1 MKFPA
6 IVLAA
11 ATLTF
16 AGFADGDIQALWPES
31 GMPDSQAGVAAP
43 YLEWSDA
50 PATNTGSCVII
61 VAGSDYAG
69 VGDGAALRPLERK
82 LLDNGVTCV
91 WLHHRPSLGGLP
103 AYKVAWE
110 DGQRAVRLVRQAA
123 AERGYGTDKI
133 GVMGYSAGAH
143 LSLLLATSSQTA
155 AYSKVDSVDDIAC
168 NVNFAMPISP
178 TDVLVDALAV
188 DPVFKFDT
196 KTCATCL
203 FHGEIDTVASPLAS
217 TRVYRKIRMIKTQ
230 NGIRL
235 ADAEVHLDPDRGHDL
250 IDADTFERGIE
261 FMRQKGFLGDLP
273 GLVGV
278 FSRFPNDS
286 AQSEAIKIK
295 NIWPEGKTPDY
306 QSAQHQWSG
315 DDANPWIEWHL
326 PKNRTTDAIL
336 ILYAGG
342 GYNFNKTGD
351 FEVVPVQRYFVE
363 QGLTVVSFHY
373 RSPRPAGLPKHMS
386 AWQDLQR
393 AIRLVRAEAPNKG
406 LDPQKIG
413 LMGHSAGG
421 HLTLM
426 GATTSQTAAYSP
438 IDDID
443 QIPCNV
449 QFAIALFPAY
459 AITDGLD
466 GINTNGGDPDWVSL
480 ASDFAF
486 DSDTCPMLFL
496 HGDTDQYAAMNSVI
510 CWEKLRSMGIRG
522 EVHTLATAQHD
533 FFQNARPGTGS
544 YHYNERAWD
553 FIQRIT
559 GSSQAGGT
567 WGEPTFTW
575 TETASGY
582 DCTAT
587 SVSTGNPALTTNETV
602 AAVLQ
607 ATKSATTTTAGA
619 GYYAAVF
626 SNLPFAAMATKDV
639 TIPMLDVEPAPG
651 VDITVPIAPSG
662 DATGAADT
670 QKIQDHLNA
679 AARVQGTVT
688 LEEGTFYLNAQ
699 LVLENG
705 ATLAGQGYDKTVVKQ
720 TANARCVVIDG
731 GAKLER
737 VTLTGGKVSTMYE
750 CGGGAWVRNGT
761 ISWCCITNNV
771 GSNHY
776 VYGCGVG
783 FSEGQGTIDH
793 SIVMDNRSTTVQNVY
808 GAGIGA
814 LNTAGPV
821 IVDTCLIAKNTIASG
836 GSGAGIGIKNEHVAL
851 VVRNCTIADNVASNS
866 SAQSGGI
873 RTEGGWG
880 PVTVVNTIA
889 VGNLVASSEGNF
901 VAGHEITS
909 DSRNCLFGL
918 STEGTSIA
926 GVMYGDPVF
935 VGAANG
941 DYHLGGG
948 SDAIGAGA
956 AYAGLGVDLDN
967 VSFAAAP
974 SVGCYEYAGAEPPA
988 PHVHA
993 WGAPTYSWTATA
1005 SGYDCTATAVCA
1017 GNSSHVTNETVTAA
1031 YEIIESATTEASGT
1045 GRYTATFASELFTVQ
1060 TKDVVIPK
1068 LEPLHEH
1075 AWGEPSYSWSAGN
1088 GTCTA
1093 TAVCTGNSSHVTN
1106 ETVTATYEVVEPATT
1121 EATGTGRYTA
1131 TFTSAL
1137 FVTQTKDVV
1146 IPVKSAGI
1154 EPGASAAATRQTIQD
1169 AIDAAAPTHGVV
1181 VLGSGLFE
1189 IDAQLNVTGGVTLV
1203 GQGWEHT
1210 VVKRLVDTSKWTVQR
1225 CVMLD
1230 DGAKL
1235 EGVVLTGG
1243 DIRAQ
1248 SENGGGALV
1257 RNGTIS
1263 WCCITNNFGSNHA
1276 ASGYGVSFSGGQGTI
1291 DHSVVSGNMTKGG
1304 ASCYGAGI
1312 GGFDTV
1318 GPVVIDTCLI
1328 AGNLLGSSGAGGG
1341 IGIKNLG
1348 GDCVVRNCT
1357 VVGNTANTHSA
1368 GIRIENRATGNS
1380 TAKGVIV
1387 NTVLVGNMKSGS
1399 EVNYADNFVVDK
1411 SSSGN
1416 NFFGLAAES
1425 ELFAGSI
1432 CGDPCFVNAVGG
1444 DYRLGAASAAKNAGA
1459 SYSGIGVDLDGV
1471 QFAAVPSIG
1480 CYECD
1485 SGALPPPGPS
1495 EWDIPAGGEGGGIN
1509 GLDDGQ
1515 GGKFVRF
1522 TSIVREGE
1530 NLAVG
1535 FEAAKI
1541 DANGQLFGLICKDD
1555 LADAETF
1562 TVNVTLTN
1570 EAGGAATVG
1579 LLQGFTSKSRL
1590 FVVGIG
1596 PSAE

>member
-1 MKFPA
+1 MKLKAF
-6 IVLAA
+6 VLAA
-11 ATLTF
+11 VMLPF
-16 AGFADGDIQALWPES
+16 AGFADGDIQALWPDS
-31 GMPDSQAGVAAP
+31 GMPDSQSGVAAP
-43 YLEWSDA
+43 YLEWSAA
-50 PATNTGSCVII
+50 PVTNTGSCMII
-61 VAGSDYAG
+61 VTGSDYAS
-69 VGDGAALRPLERK
+69 VGDGTALRPLEQK

-91 WLHHRPSLGGLP
+91 WLHNRPSLSGQP

-123 AERGYGTDKI
+123 AERGYGADKI
-133 GVMGYSAGAH
+133 GVMGYFAGAH

-178 TDVLVDALAV
+178 TDVLVDALTV
-188 DPVFKFDT
+188 NPIFKFDT

-250 IDADTFERGIE
+250 IDSDTFERGIE
-261 FMRQKGFLGDLP
+261 FMRQKGFLGNLP

-278 FSRFPNDS
+278 FSRFPNDN

-373 RSPRPAGLPKHMS
+373 RSPRPVGLPKHMS

-438 IDDID
+438 IDEFD

-480 ASDFAF
+480 ANDFAF

-510 CWEKLRSMGIRG
+510 CWEKLCSMGIRG

-559 GSSQAGGT
+559 GSSQTGST
-567 WGEPTFTW
+567 WGAPTFVW

-587 SVSTGNPALTTNETV
+587 SVSTVNPALTTNETV
-602 AAVLQ
+602 TAVLQ

-626 SNLPFAAMATKDV
+626 SNLPFVAMATKDV
-639 TIPMLDVEPAPG
+639 TIPMVDVEPTPG

-662 DATGAADT
+662 DTTGATDT
-670 QKIQDHLNA
+670 QKIQNYLNA
-679 AARVQGTVT
+679 AARVHGIVT
-688 LEEGTFYLNAQ
+688 LESGTFYLNAQ
-699 LVLENG
+699 LTLENG
-705 ATLAGQGYDKTVVKQ
+705 ATLAGQGYDKTVIKQ
-720 TANARCVVIDG
+720 TANARCVVLDS

-750 CGGGAWVRNGT
+750 CGAGAWVKNGT

-851 VVRNCTIADNVASNS
+851 VVRNCTIAGNVASNS

-889 VGNLVASSEGNF
+889 AGNMVASNEGNF
-901 VAGHEITS
+901 VAGHEIMS
-909 DSRNCLFGL
+909 DSKNCMFGL
-918 STEGTSIA
+918 STEGTSIT
-926 GVMYGDPVF
+926 GVIYGDPVF
-935 VGAANG
+935 VDAANG

-948 SDAIGAGA
+948 SDAIGGGA
-956 AYAGLGVDLDN
+956 TYTGLGVDLDN

-974 SVGCYEYAGAEPPA
+974 SIGCYEYAGAEPPT

-993 WGAPTYSWTATA
+993 WGAPTYSWTATS
-1005 SGYDCTATAVCA
+1005 SGYDCKAM
-1017 GNSSHVTNETVTAA
+1017 
-1031 YEIIESATTEASGT
+1031 
-1045 GRYTATFASELFTVQ
+1045 
-1060 TKDVVIPK
+1060 
-1068 LEPLHEH
+1068 
-1075 AWGEPSYSWSAGN
+1075 
-1088 GTCTA
+1088 
-1093 TAVCTGNSSHVTN
+1093 AVCTGNSSHVTN
-1106 ETVTATYEVVEPATT
+1106 ETVTAAYEVVEAATT
-1121 EATGTGRYTA
+1121 EAAGTGRYTA
-1131 TFTSAL
+1131 TFTSEL
-1137 FVTQTKDVV
+1137 FTVQTKDVT
-1146 IPVKSAGI
+1146 IPKLDPDPGPGPGPGPDPADAI
-1154 EPGASAAATRQTIQD
+1154 LPGASAATTRQTIQD
-1169 AIDAAAPTHGVV
+1169 AIDAAAPTQGVV
-1181 VLGSGLFE
+1181 TLGSGLFE

-1203 GQGWEHT
+1203 GQGWERT
-1210 VVKRLVDTSKWTVQR
+1210 TIKPASGSNVR
-1225 CVMLD
+1225 CVLLD
-1230 DGAKL
+1230 NGARV
-1235 EGVVLTGG
+1235 EGVTLTGG
-1243 DIRAQ
+1243 KVTVDHD
-1248 SENGGGALV
+1248 GGAGAWV
-1257 RNGTIS
+1257 KNGTIS
-1263 WCCITNNFGSNHA
+1263 WCCITNNTTGSHYVM
-1276 ASGYGVSFSGGQGTI
+1276 GCGVSFSDGQGSI
-1291 DHSVVSGNMTKGG
+1291 DHSIVIGNTTTGQG
-1304 ASCYGAGI
+1304 IYGAGI
-1312 GGFDTV
+1312 GANNTAGA
-1318 GPVVIDTCLI
+1318 VVIDTCLI
-1328 AGNLLGSSGAGGG
+1328 VKNLINGGGAGGG
-1341 IGIKNLG
+1341 IGMKDINSN
-1348 GDCVVRNCT
+1348 CFIRNCT
-1357 VVGNTANTHSA
+1357 VADNVANTHSG
-1368 GIRIENRATGNS
+1368 GIRLENGSGKVTM
-1380 TAKGVIV
+1380 V
-1387 NTVLVGNMKSGS
+1387 NTIAALNKMKSGA
-1399 EVNYADNFVVDK
+1399 EINCADNYVIDK
-1411 SSSGN
+1411 ANSSNCFFGNSSETSFAANSSSG
-1416 NFFGLAAES
+1416 
-1425 ELFAGSI
+1425 
-1432 CGDPCFVNAVGG
+1432 DPKFVDSSNG
-1444 DYRLGAASAAKNAGA
+1444 DYHLQEDSPAKSGGIT
-1459 SYSGIGVDLDGV
+1459 YSGIGADLDGR
-1471 QFAAVPSIG
+1471 QFAAAPSVG
-1480 CYECD
+1480 CYEFA
-1485 SGALPPPGPS
+1485 SGEPPPVPS
-1495 EWDIPAGGEGGGIN
+1495 DWDIAGSGSGGIN
-1509 GLDDGQ
+1509 GIDDGK
-1515 GGKFVRF
+1515 GGKYILF
-1522 TSIVREGE
+1522 TSISRDGGTLTVGIEAARVDADGETFGLVCKE
-1530 NLAVG
+1530 NLT
-1535 FEAAKI
+1535 
-1541 DANGQLFGLICKDD
+1541 DT
-1555 LADAETF
+1555 ETF
-1562 TVNVTLTN
+1562 TINATLSN
-1570 EAGGAATVG
+1570 ETGGAATVG
-1579 LLQGFTSKSRL
+1579 MLQGVTDRTQL
-1590 FVVGIG
+1590 FVVGICA
-1596 PSAE
+1596 AE